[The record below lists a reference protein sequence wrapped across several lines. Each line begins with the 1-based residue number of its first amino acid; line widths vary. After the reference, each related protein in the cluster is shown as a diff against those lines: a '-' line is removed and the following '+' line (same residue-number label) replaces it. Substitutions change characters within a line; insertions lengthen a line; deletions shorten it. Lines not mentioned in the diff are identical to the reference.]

1 MTTDFTPLQSAL
13 GGALIGASAV
23 LLMAWLGR
31 IAGMTGIVA
40 GLVTGPDRG
49 WRAAFL
55 AGAAIA
61 PAILTALG
69 LAIPFDSPAPP
80 VWVVISGLIVGVG
93 VSYGGGC
100 TSGHGICGNA
110 RLSRRSI
117 VATISFMLSAFATV
131 YVVRHLLGG
140 F

>member
-1 MTTDFTPLQSAL
+1 MTDFTPLQSAL

-55 AGAAIA
+55 LGAAIA
-61 PAILTALG
+61 PAILSALG
-69 LAIPFDSPAPP
+69 VTIPFASPAPP
-80 VWVVISGLIVGVG
+80 LWVVLGGLIVGIG

-117 VATISFMLSAFATV
+117 VATISFMLSAFVTV